1 MPVKDLFKFED
12 NASYKKNIKILI
24 VCVMI
29 INRMG
34 RKQLSM
40 FEFKI
45 KRKVFFSNLKMSH
58 TKVIQFLL
66 QLFKKK
72 AGAR

>member
-1 MPVKDLFKFED
+1 
-12 NASYKKNIKILI
+12 
-24 VCVMI
+24 
-29 INRMG
+29 MG

-45 KRKVFFSNLKMSH
+45 KRKVFFFEFEMSH
-58 TKVIQFLL
+58 TKVIQLLL

>member
-1 MPVKDLFKFED
+1 
-12 NASYKKNIKILI
+12 
-24 VCVMI
+24 
-29 INRMG
+29 MG

>member
-1 MPVKDLFKFED
+1 
-12 NASYKKNIKILI
+12 
-24 VCVMI
+24 
-29 INRMG
+29 MG

-45 KRKVFFSNLKMSH
+45 KRKVIFSNLKMSH
-58 TKVIQFLL
+58 TKVIQLLL